1 MEWVTAVKRPVGIKA
16 VRWDGSNET
25 WELVLE
31 WKGPDQAV
39 LRQGDALAIDTLER
53 VMTVTKGD
61 WIIKEAQ
68 GEIYPCEPEIFA
80 ETYDIVLRS
89 SIHAEALREWV

>member
-1 MEWVTAVKRPVGIKA
+1 MNLVTAVKRPVGILA
-16 VRWDGSNET
+16 VRWDGRNET
-25 WELVLE
+25 WELVLR
-31 WKGPDQAV
+31 WKGPHQA
-39 LRQGDALAIDTLER
+39 LMRRGDVLAIDTLER

-80 ETYDIVLRS
+80 ETYDIILQS
-89 SIHAEALREWV
+89 SSSNAETLKE